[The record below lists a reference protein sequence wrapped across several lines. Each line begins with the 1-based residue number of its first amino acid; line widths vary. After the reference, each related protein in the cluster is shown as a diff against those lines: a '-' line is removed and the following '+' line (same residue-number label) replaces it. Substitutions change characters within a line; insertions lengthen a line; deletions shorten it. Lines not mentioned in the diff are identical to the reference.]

1 MKNITLAILAL
12 AFAWATP
19 AQAESADALAIELS
33 VAHIQAS
40 VASDMD
46 ALNLINWE
54 VGETATLK
62 MTSLFGELG
71 NMVKRVDREQDN
83 AIWVISETS
92 GQMGE
97 NTVEMLIDRATGQT
111 LEYIEN
117 GQRKEPPSNDDF
129 ELIDQS
135 EERVTVPAGTFDTI
149 KITGKTSQIKKLELW
164 ANPRDVVMEGT
175 VQMKADT
182 GFLPIT
188 MQLMSFSRP

>member
-1 MKNITLAILAL
+1 MNKFAIGILAL
-12 AFAWATP
+12 AFSWAAP
-19 AQAESADALAIELS
+19 AQANNNSLAIELAVANIQVS
-33 VAHIQAS
+33 VAGEMETMN
-40 VASDMD
+40 V
-46 ALNLINWE
+46 INWE
-54 VGETATLK
+54 VGENSNYK

-71 NMVKRVDREQDN
+71 TMAKRVDREQGN

-92 GQMGE
+92 GQMGD
-97 NTVEMLIDRATGQT
+97 NTVEMLIDRATAQT

-135 EERVTVPAGTFDTI
+135 EERITVPAGTFDTI

-164 ANPRDVVMEGT
+164 ANPSEVVMEGS

-188 MQLMSFSRP
+188 MQLTSFGR